1 MSLAV
6 RFRPLVGPV
15 FLTCV
20 ALVCFSLSGP
30 RAALA
35 RPPAPKAAL
44 TEGVVATEAAR
55 LLANA
60 RARGRSPTAAIDLW
74 RLDRL
79 GNWLPPGFIEA
90 RLAAAATDRSAA
102 PLTRAMA
109 HWLLRER
116 AERRLDPEGVAH
128 ASNALGLLD
137 GFALRPGPAP
147 RASVAPLTPEG
158 FRPYPRGAGGGE
170 LWLEAFIRPARETAA
185 TLATRLVAPG
195 GPAVLRLGYDDAVTV
210 WLNGDEIYRSE
221 KEHPAWLDQAA
232 IPVRLRA
239 GDNRLVVE
247 VRQRSGAWRLL
258 ARVTDPAGEP
268 LPGISAH
275 PDPWGEVPEPA
286 EGPAPLPDEVVS
298 LYTLFARAE
307 SLTPPDAAAL
317 RDLADYAQA
326 AAMPDA
332 DRLLPRVAVESAI
345 TVDPGPR
352 SLRAWLELLPEAE
365 QAAVR
370 LAHPVPRPLRADDV
384 YADLALRLDE
394 AWGHFHA
401 RRFLICR
408 EVLAALRR
416 DAPDFVPAVRLEAT
430 LLEELGLPN
439 QAVALLERIGARTGP
454 AALRSAWR
462 DALRAAGRSEALHA
476 ALEDEIARHDATAD
490 EVYQRATG
498 LRARGEPDAALALL
512 DRLGRA
518 RPELWGYLLEAV
530 DIELFEGRRDAA
542 LARLDTLLALAP
554 DDPGL
559 LLRRARHLAT
569 TDDTNGALANL
580 DRALAIDPAD
590 AELRRYRDALSA
602 HRPPAPLGPPL
613 EALLATPDPEGTAAH
628 VLYHHARAEIAP
640 TGLAVRR
647 IRRVVRILSPEGAR
661 QFGTWE
667 IAYAPGTQRLEV
679 SVARALR
686 PGAPARSPRRADRD
700 LSAPEWRMYYDLRA
714 EVLTFPQVAP
724 GDVIEVE
731 WQLADLDPDPS
742 FPGYF
747 GEFVY
752 LQEAQPR
759 ALSRVEFVS
768 ALPLQAH
775 VEARDLALIRE
786 GDLVF
791 EARGVPGLAAEPFAP
806 GQAERRA
813 YVHVSSLDGWSDATS
828 RYRRLLAARDTPD
841 DRLATRAR
849 ALIGDARTPEE
860 KVRRLFH
867 AVASGIRYV
876 GLELGTHSYQP
887 ESPHVTLARAFGDC
901 KDKATLLIAFLRA
914 VDVDAHFV
922 LVRTRPQGT
931 VAPRP
936 ASFAV
941 FDHALVYL
949 PGLDRFVDPTQ
960 DRSDP
965 FALPP
970 QDQGASALVL
980 GLDATLRSLP
990 ARPASEIEDAWALSL
1005 TPGAGGTLTGE
1016 ATFTARGQRATEVR
1030 MRLEAEATRA
1040 EVLQG
1045 VLSAFF
1051 PGVAVTDVTVSGL
1064 SPADDPLVAR
1074 AVVRLPPPTGPT
1086 GVGGL
1091 HRAGRPWQLVEAF
1104 AGQAARTTALNLGPR
1119 RTSAVRW
1126 TLAVP
1131 SRPVAPPPADVRLE
1145 SPFGLFA
1152 STVQL
1157 EGGRLTIDTRLRLD
1171 ATEIAP
1177 GDYAAFRAWLVSI
1190 DRALG
1195 EQVHLPSRGRP

>member
-1 MSLAV
+1 MPLAA
-6 RFRPLVGPV
+6 RLRPLAGLVL
-15 FLTCV
+15 LTCV
-20 ALVCFSLSGP
+20 AHVGLSLQGAP
-30 RAALA
+30 AAAA
-35 RPPAPKAAL
+35 RRPVPKAAPA
-44 TEGVVATEAAR
+44 EGVLSTEAAR
-55 LLANA
+55 LVTAV
-60 RARGRSPTAAIDLW
+60 RARSGSPTAAIDLW

-90 RLAAAATDRSAA
+90 RLTAAAADRSAA

-116 AERRLDPEGVAH
+116 AERRLDAEGVAR
-128 ASNALGLLD
+128 ASTALGLLD

-147 RASVAPLTPEG
+147 RASAAPLTPEG
-158 FRPYPRGAGGGE
+158 FRPYPKGAGGGE
-170 LWLEAFIRPARETAA
+170 LWLEAFVRPARETAA

-210 WLNGDEIYRSE
+210 WLNGDEVYRSE

-232 IPVRLRA
+232 LPVRLRA

-247 VRQRSGAWRLL
+247 VRQRAGAWRLL

-286 EGPAPLPDEVVS
+286 EGPPPLPDEVVS
-298 LYTLFARAE
+298 LYPLFARAE
-307 SLTPPDAAAL
+307 SLSPPDAAAL

-326 AAMPDA
+326 AALPDA
-332 DRLLPRVAVESAI
+332 DRLLPRVAVESAM

-370 LAHPVPRPLRADDV
+370 AEHPVARPLRAEDV
-384 YADLALRLDE
+384 HADLALRLDE

-401 RRFLICR
+401 RRFLACR
-408 EVLAALRR
+408 EMLEALRR
-416 DAPDFVPAVRLEAT
+416 DAPDFLPAMRLEAT

-439 QAVALLERIGARTGP
+439 QAVARLEGVGAPTGP

-476 ALEDEIARHDATAD
+476 ALADEIARNDATAD

-512 DRLGRA
+512 DLLGRA

-530 DIELFEGRRDAA
+530 DIEQFEGRRDAA
-542 LARLDTLLALAP
+542 LARLDALLALAP

-559 LLRRARHLAT
+559 LLRRARHVAAMG
-569 TDDTNGALANL
+569 DTNAAIAHL

-590 AELRRYRDALSA
+590 AELGRYRDALSA
-602 HRPPAPLGPPL
+602 HRPPEPLGPPL
-613 EALLATPDPEGTAAH
+613 ETLLATADPPGAAAH
-628 VLYHHARAEIAP
+628 VLYHHARAEVAP

-647 IRRVVRILSPEGAR
+647 VRRVVRVLSPEGAR

-667 IAYAPGTQRLEV
+667 IAYTPGTQRLEV
-679 SVARALR
+679 RVARALR
-686 PGAPARSPRRADRD
+686 AGTPARSPRRSDRD
-700 LSAPEWRMYYDLRA
+700 LSAPDWRMYYDLRA

-747 GEFVY
+747 GELVY
-752 LQEAQPR
+752 LQESHPR
-759 ALSRVEFVS
+759 AVSRVEFVS
-768 ALPLQAH
+768 GLPLQVH
-775 VEARDLALIRE
+775 VEARGLALTRGADLA
-786 GDLVF
+786 F
-791 EARGVPGLAAEPFAP
+791 EARGVPGLTAEPFAP

-813 YVHVSSLDGWSDATS
+813 YVHVSTLDGWSDATN
-828 RYRRLLAARDTPD
+828 RYRRLVAGRDTPD
-841 DRLATRAR
+841 DRLAARAR
-849 ALIGDARTPEE
+849 ALVGDARTPEE

-867 AVASGIRYV
+867 AVASGVRYV

-922 LVRTRPQGT
+922 LVRTRPQGN

-936 ASFAV
+936 ASFAL

-970 QDQGASALVL
+970 PDQGASGLVL
-980 GLDATLRSLP
+980 GIDTGLRTLP
-990 ARPASEIEDAWALSL
+990 TRPAAETEDAWALSL
-1005 TPGAGGTLTGE
+1005 TPGPGGALTGE
-1016 ATFTARGQRATEVR
+1016 ATFTARGHRATEAR

-1045 VLSAFF
+1045 VLAARF
-1051 PGVAVTDVTVSGL
+1051 PGVAVTNVEVAGL
-1064 SPADDPLVAR
+1064 SPADDPLVVR
-1074 AVVRLPPPTGPT
+1074 AGVRLPPPTGPT
-1086 GVGGL
+1086 GTAGL
-1091 HRAGRPWQLVEAF
+1091 HRAGQPWQLVEAF
-1104 AGQAARTTALNLGPR
+1104 AGQAARTTALQLGPA
-1119 RTSAVRW
+1119 RTTAVRW
-1126 TLAVP
+1126 SLAVP
-1131 SRPVAPPPADVRLE
+1131 PRAAAAPPPDVRLE

-1152 STVQL
+1152 SSAQQ
-1157 EGGRLTIDTRLRLD
+1157 EGGRLTLDTRLRLD

-1177 GDYAAFRAWLVSI
+1177 GDYAAFRAWLSSI

-1195 EQVHLPSRGRP
+1195 EQVRLPLRGRP